1 MLKLSGVYII
11 DDPENF
17 KGNHNDNK
25 RNQELFQNF
34 RAQVKMKMT
43 GDKDCF
49 STDAERIIYVTSRV
63 GGPALKNIQ
72 PWVTSVVEGRAD
84 GFKTWEEILDVLRR
98 VYDVTN
104 RRAERDMA
112 ALQQRNIPFVQFL
125 AKFNMPL
132 ADLSWDDSAKVSALK
147 TRIGMIN

>member
-1 MLKLSGVYII
+1 MTRRFLREII
-11 DDPENF
+11 PN
-17 KGNHNDNK
+17 NNK

-43 GDKDCF
+43 GDKDCV

-98 VYDVTN
+98 VYDVTD

-125 AKFNMPL
+125 AKFNVPL
-132 ADLSWDDSAKVSALK
+132 AGLSWDDPAKVSALK
-147 TRIGMIN
+147 TRIGMMN